1 MNLFTRRRSGPIE
14 WPDLLAMLQKG
25 NFAATVEALRDL
37 DETQRAELGHK
48 LVALRGDAGTWFNPQ
63 QATAYAVAAVG
74 CASTAAK
81 AVTVIARRG
90 WPWSAIQPQP
100 VLRAAAD
107 RGVPWLGDLATR
119 LAGKLPRD
127 GGSLRSWRLVADL
140 VVATGVPVPTGE
152 RFVDGWLLSLQIS
165 ERNSVVADR
174 LRSSPFTDALLPHAF
189 ERDQIAFTVGHHDPD
204 TGKWVTWPGILFAA
218 AALVDE
224 GRFPRADILDRC
236 LDALL
241 AVRPKAVLH
250 AFVSFHDKLA
260 PTEAEVAERTTIYL
274 KLLTDAMGS
283 VATMAQKVL
292 KTAEAAGG
300 VELESLLDAS
310 RTVLTRSEKGLVK
323 AQLIWLEK
331 LAKRHPTRVA
341 EIAEVVAVAAD
352 HPDVQARDR
361 SAAFLAKHAAPGATG
376 VQVVP
381 PEPDLLTAPVG
392 AADMP
397 EPIATP
403 DELAEE
409 IAALDQ
415 TDWQTVPF
423 ERVLAAV
430 VRMHA
435 ADPVGLRAA
444 IAPVMQRA
452 HNRIGDG
459 WWGSEGHRRTVAMF
473 TAVLNKAA
481 GLPFVLDDAARALK
495 GTPADLR
502 LGNSYAKLQGVLT
515 IRLAEIVMRLST
527 DPVPS
532 LVATPTLVNGLLD
545 PAALVERLARAER
558 EGWQP
563 WKRDLR
569 QALYRL
575 PADADPD
582 TLRQART
589 LTSDAGRTLV
599 EWLETGGAG
608 RPDVRV
614 VRVHRQRA
622 ERGRYLEWLPESRF
636 YATSSPDRSGLDP
649 YWLTELAA
657 PPVVNADSSDGL
669 GLAALWPAV
678 LPSQREIVAA
688 CLLPLVAGAADLD
701 SGRGNV
707 QLLPLLADLAG
718 PVGPA
723 TLTAVAYGLAATQ
736 PDERIA
742 ALDALMAL
750 GGAADFD
757 GGELGA
763 QLARMAG
770 TKLIVLSRV
779 VTQLEEAGRIAP
791 ALTWRIASGALGGL
805 LPAET
810 SRPAPGPAITPPASA
825 APLTRAAA
833 RAAARDLAAAFG
845 SAAAPG
851 SAAASTSAA
860 TSGPAAASGSA
871 ETSGSAAATTSAAT
885 SGSAG
890 ASGSAGVTA
899 ASGAAVRGG
908 GAGADGKAHVT
919 PRGLPDLLTLAST
932 TAAASGSRGEVPGL
946 ADLAARKGSTR
957 LVVEAKRLHRTL
969 TTT

>member
-1 MNLFTRRRSGPIE
+1 MSLFTRRRSGPIA
-14 WPDLLAMLQKG
+14 WPDLLTMLQKG

-37 DETQRAELGHK
+37 DESQRAELGHK
-48 LVALRGDAGTWFNPQ
+48 LVALRGDAGTWFNAQ

-74 CASTAAK
+74 CVSTAAK

-107 RGVPWLGDLATR
+107 RGVPWLGELATR

-127 GGSLRSWRLVADL
+127 GGSLPPWRLVADL

-152 RFVDGWLLSLQIS
+152 RFVDGWLLSLQLA
-165 ERNSVVADR
+165 ERDKVVLDK
-174 LRSSPFTDALLPHAF
+174 LRGSPFTDVLLPHAF
-189 ERDQIAFTVGHHDPD
+189 ERDGIAATIGGHDPD
-204 TGKWVTWPGILFAA
+204 TGKWITWPGILFAV
-218 AALVDE
+218 AALVEE

-241 AVRPKAVLH
+241 AGRPKAVLH

-274 KLLTDAMGS
+274 KLLSDAMGS
-283 VATMAQKVL
+283 VATMAQKAL
-292 KTAEAAGG
+292 KNAEAAGG
-300 VELESLLDAS
+300 LELESLLDAS

-331 LAKRHPTRVA
+331 LAKRHPARVA

-361 SAAFLAKHAAPGATG
+361 SAAFLAKHAVPGATD
-376 VQVVP
+376 VQVVT
-381 PEPDLLTAPVG
+381 PEPDLLTGPVG

-444 IAPVMQRA
+444 IAPVLQRA

-459 WWGSEGHRRTVAMF
+459 WWGSEGHWRTVAMF

-563 WKRDLR
+563 WKHDLR

-657 PPVVNADSSDGL
+657 PPVVNGDSDGL

-688 CLLPLVAGAADLD
+688 CLLPLIAGAADLD

-736 PDERIA
+736 ADERIA

-750 GGAADFD
+750 GGTDEFD

-791 ALTWRIASGALGGL
+791 ALTWRIAAGALGGL

-810 SRPAPGPAITPPASA
+810 SRLAPGPAITPPASA
-825 APLTRAAA
+825 APLTRAAV
-833 RAAARDLAAAFG
+833 RAAARDLAAAI
-845 SAAAPG
+845 
-851 SAAASTSAA
+851 
-860 TSGPAAASGSA
+860 
-871 ETSGSAAATTSAAT
+871 
-885 SGSAG
+885 GSAG
-890 ASGSAGVTA
+890 ASGSTGATA

-908 GAGADGKAHVT
+908 GGGADGKAHVT

-957 LVVEAKRLHRTL
+957 LVVEAKRLQRTL